1 MRLLSGALPERVKI
15 VEVGPRDGLQNE
27 KVQVSLT
34 LPHLVLGLNLYSNT
48 EDLQL
53 ILCEKC
59 LYLWGILGSGVKSTH
74 RSQTPQNPVPTDV
87 KVELI
92 DRLSAT
98 GLSVIEATS
107 FVSPKSV
114 PQVHAHTHDD
124 LCPMTAWGQGFSI
137 TVLCHSCSLRLLLEV
152 YLSNVLEC

>member
-27 KVQVSLT
+27 KVQVSLA

-59 LYLWGILGSGVKSTH
+59 LYL
-74 RSQTPQNPVPTDV
+74 
-87 KVELI
+87 
-92 DRLSAT
+92 
-98 GLSVIEATS
+98 
-107 FVSPKSV
+107 
-114 PQVHAHTHDD
+114 
-124 LCPMTAWGQGFSI
+124 
-137 TVLCHSCSLRLLLEV
+137 
-152 YLSNVLEC
+152 